1 MDKKSKIITGAVV
14 ACLLIVLGFVFS
26 QTYLTDK
33 KDNEQPLNSLN
44 TQTNDVLEE
53 NQNTNTKKIVQP
65 NPKPADL
72 TYKETVDKY
81 GDFRV
86 QIDNCSV
93 PKPTMITV
101 KNGTSVM
108 FDNRSADDIELTV
121 NKKIYQVSGYDY
133 KIILLSNKTLPY
145 SVQVDCR
152 SGDDMGKNIAQIL
165 LQ

>member
-1 MDKKSKIITGAVV
+1 M
-14 ACLLIVLGFVFS
+14 LIVLGVIFS
-26 QTYLTDK
+26 KTYLTDNK
-33 KDNEQPLNSLN
+33 GNEQSLNSLN
-44 TQTNDVLEE
+44 MQTNDALGG

-65 NPKPADL
+65 NPKVADL
-72 TYKETVDKY
+72 TYQETVDKY

-101 KNGTSVM
+101 KNGTSIM

-121 NKKIYQVSGYDY
+121 NKKIYQVFGYDY

-152 SGDDMGKNIAQIL
+152 SGDDIGKNIAQIL